1 MLAQKEFLNE
11 LKQHFR
17 LNIYEVKIWTAL
29 LSRGIAAA
37 GELADISGVPRSRCY
52 DVLESL
58 EKKGFII
65 MKVGKPIKYIAI
77 QPEAILERV
86 KKELKEESER
96 QIMVMEGVKDTDIFE
111 ELVLLHKTGV
121 KHVDV
126 SELSNSILGK
136 DNINKQIRVMAERA
150 KKSVTIATTAEGFKR
165 KAKLLKNHIPALRR
179 KGVKVKIIAPI
190 DKQVAKKLEGA
201 ELKDLKT
208 DDNLRFVNVDNE
220 EIMFMLGEESNPER
234 NVGIWVKSEFFVKA
248 YSELFEE
255 SLK

>member
-96 QIMVMEGVKDTDIFE
+96 QIGIMESVKDTDIFE
-111 ELVLLHKTGV
+111 ELELLHKTGV

-126 SELSNSILGK
+126 GELSNSILGK
-136 DNINKQIRVMAERA
+136 DNINRQIRSMVDRA

-165 KAKLLKNHIPALRR
+165 KAKLLKNYIPVLRR
-179 KGVKVKIIAPI
+179 KGVRVKIIAPI
-190 DKQVAKKLEGA
+190 DNQAAKRLQGA
-201 ELKDLKT
+201 ELKDMAVE
-208 DDNLRFVNVDNE
+208 NVRFVNVDDE
-220 EIMFMLGEESNPER
+220 EIMFMLGEENKPEQDT
-234 NVGIWVKSEFFVKA
+234 GIWVKSEFFVKA
-248 YSELFEE
+248 YNELFEE